1 MDIPKPKIQF
11 YKVRTFSQKINVSF
25 DFIRENLRLLL
36 KFSFF
41 LILPLCLV
49 QSFFLNAYVQ
59 SYFAIVGIGSAYTFT
74 GMLSFLLNYGLM
86 TVCAL
91 VGSVLL
97 SAMVFGLMQ
106 TYERRTTRLKGFT
119 LSEFKPLLL
128 QNCVKA
134 ARIVFFF
141 FGAGMLA
148 AGILMLLVLISPWT
162 LLVTTPLLL
171 VALVAFMIP
180 SSLMTPIYIFEDI
193 PFIPALKKAI
203 KYGFAAWGE
212 TFLVVFVFGLLSG
225 IVSSVTTIPWNFLT
239 IIGMFF
245 SITDPDTGLNM
256 ALWYRIL
263 SWLLGIIQSYG
274 IYLASILVSAG
285 VAFQYFHLREKRE
298 GITMQ
303 ADISNFD
310 RL

>member
-148 AGILMLLVLISPWT
+148 AGILMLLVFISPWT

>member
-1 MDIPKPKIQF
+1 MDIPKPKIRF
-11 YKVRTFSQKINVSF
+11 YKVRTFSEKISVSF

-49 QSFFLNAYVQ
+49 QSFFLNAYMQ
-59 SYFAIVGIGSAYTFT
+59 SYFALLGNGST
-74 GMLSFLLNYGLM
+74 GMVANISSVFLSYGLM
-86 TVCAL
+86 SVCML
-91 VGSVLL
+91 VGNILL
-97 SAMVFGLMQ
+97 SAMLFGLIQ
-106 TYERRTTRLKGFT
+106 TYERRTTRLTGLT

-128 QNCVKA
+128 QNCAKA

-141 FGAGMLA
+141 LGISMLA
-148 AGILMLLVLISPWT
+148 FGILALLALLSLWT
-162 LLVTTPLLL
+162 LLVTIPLLL
-171 VALVAFMIP
+171 VAMCVFMTP
-180 SSLMTPIYIFEDI
+180 CSLMTPIYLFEDR
-193 PFIPALKKAI
+193 PFMPALNKAI

-212 TFLVVFVFGLLSG
+212 IFLVLLVFGLLSSIISG
-225 IVSSVTTIPWNFLT
+225 VTTIPWYLLT
-239 IIGMFF
+239 LISAFF
-245 SITDPDTGLNM
+245 SMNDPEASLNT
-256 ALWYRIL
+256 ALWHQLL

-274 IYLASILVSAG
+274 TYLASILVSTG
-285 VAFQYFHLREKRE
+285 IAFQYFHLREKRE